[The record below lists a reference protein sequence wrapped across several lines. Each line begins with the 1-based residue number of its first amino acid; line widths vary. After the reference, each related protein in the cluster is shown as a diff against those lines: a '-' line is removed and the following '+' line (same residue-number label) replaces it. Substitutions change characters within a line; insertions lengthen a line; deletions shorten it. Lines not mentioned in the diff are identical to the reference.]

1 MRQMTSR
8 CASAALIVVGVACA
22 TAQLPGTRIARSPA
36 GECSISAD
44 RVSRRVEGDAE
55 ILVYAGEAVITC
67 PGRRPSVYSNLTITR
82 HKGGEVELTADSVEL
97 R

>member
-1 MRQMTSR
+1 
-8 CASAALIVVGVACA
+8 
-22 TAQLPGTRIARSPA
+22 
-36 GECSISAD
+36 
-44 RVSRRVEGDAE
+44 VEGDAE

-82 HKGGEVELTADSVEL
+82 HKGGEVEMTADSVEL